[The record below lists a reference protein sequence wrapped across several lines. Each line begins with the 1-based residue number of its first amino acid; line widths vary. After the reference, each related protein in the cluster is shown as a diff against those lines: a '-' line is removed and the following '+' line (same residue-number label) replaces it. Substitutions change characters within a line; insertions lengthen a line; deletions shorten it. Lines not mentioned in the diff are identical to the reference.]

1 MHRQGL
7 IQFAS
12 RYHTATT
19 SSSNSSSSSSN
30 SSSGGGGS
38 SNGSSSSDI
47 SLSVLRLQDNHIS
60 DKGALCIAQLL
71 NTKGSRQ
78 ANLTPSSRRNS
89 SSSSSSS
96 SSTSRSNTPTRS
108 GSCNLAN
115 SFENLDSSF
124 RLSTIT
130 TTTTTTTAT
139 DLVHFRINLVELN
152 LLGNR
157 IGQVGTTALLGNAA
171 EGVLSPLRV
180 LSLSQC
186 MGYTDQLKD
195 AEGLLQVLSLLE
207 SNLRN
212 SSDCALRKFVLD
224 ISAESASTLLD
235 EYMKESARKPMVPSF
250 GETFQAVSDALLN
263 LTHQNMVSLSK
274 VRLGAFHRVLY
285 QYCVDAQQAL
295 KGEIIIFQFL

>member
-71 NTKGSRQ
+71 NTKASRQ

-96 SSTSRSNTPTRS
+96 SSSTSRSNTPTRS
-108 GSCNLAN
+108 GSRNLAN

-212 SSDCALRKFVLD
+212 SSDCALRKFVLN

-295 KGEIIIFQFL
+295 KGEIIIIS